1 MGDQAAQFLQ
11 IIRDLLSSNNPTRDA
26 AEKQFGK
33 LRGEKPAEILQALYD
48 VVSQPSL
55 DLAVREQAAVL
66 LRQSLSNLFS
76 GKDGETNGWNKLGE
90 GGQDSLKKNLLQL
103 YEAEQ
108 SAVVR
113 RKIGDLL
120 SSLFNKVCTPTT
132 SGQMNVAEWPDFMP
146 TLMRIVCNTQGSPE
160 QRATTLLVVKEVTCM
175 VSEMMC
181 SNPTQTGQVL
191 KSCLEDPNLEVSG
204 ATVRLICELV
214 TNCDGSA
221 SWAPFT
227 PLAAGVTA
235 SLASLAKGSKWD
247 TLEKALE
254 GMTADDKEIVLFFK
268 DCMGT
273 HFLPVMTEL
282 CKSSAVE
289 NGSRKLAL
297 EVLVTFIEQ
306 RPKMMAKVPNCVEGV
321 LDSVVSLLLS
331 LDDDMETWLQ
341 GDDDTDDTDNEL
353 FSTATQ
359 KIDGLASALAKNELF
374 NRLQPLLQQAAAALL
389 ARNDWKATVGAL
401 AIFQYTVEYIEDEG
415 IINQMVLATMKYVN
429 DGHPRVRCMAWAALG
444 QFAEDHREHIT
455 SEQWSEKLLPLYL
468 QGFSEQIPRVA
479 IRCMESFQFYGEA
492 LDREAL
498 EPHQQRMMEILGPR
512 IQGEKRVRKMIIT
525 MIAVIAAQIEDSFAP
540 YYPHLMPALKNI
552 IGEVLHQPEERQ
564 LLGKTFECVSLLAQ
578 AVGNEVFKPDAV
590 QVMEAM
596 VKATQMPDM
605 KASDPVKEYMLAAS
619 ERICSTM
626 KGDFVPFVPHLLPG
640 IFEKLTLEPS
650 EASANIDNL
659 EEGDEVNLAL
669 VTRNGQIQVMVMNT
683 AEMEDLQHALE
694 CVHTFVE
701 ELGVK
706 YADFIPQTANALLP
720 VFDFPMGEEIR
731 QLAFECWGHLLTSAR
746 ESGRTDVLKELVKE
760 MLTKIIPQ
768 MQEKVQGSMVN
779 VQAVNTRAEGVTTCL
794 KKAGPNV
801 LEANDI
807 KHIISTVTTLV
818 TESFERRAEYDKA
831 NEQTKSQSQQ
841 KRLQLEEDDAEE
853 IAGDEDDEALRIH
866 LNEIVG
872 ALMQHHPDIFI
883 AEGLQAYLILVDQLM
898 QRSMQI
904 TTDSQLEDRKLA
916 LFVICDLLE
925 HLGEKVVPHWPK
937 FIEHLLSCIVHE
949 KQELRQPACY
959 GTSLAAKQA
968 AFGKYATEVATKLS
982 EIIIAARQGKQK
994 KKKDKPVQACADN
1007 AVTALAEIL
1016 MNHQAV
1022 ANRSELWSIWQA
1034 GLPCETDD
1042 EEAVKNHKLLL
1053 RLVEQQMPEI
1063 LGDSQQNLP
1072 RFLGIFIDVYKTELA
1087 DEATS
1092 NGIGKLF
1099 RSAGPQL
1106 EKYASHFTDKQ
1117 KKKVLRIVR
1126 DAEKAAI
1133 EPPKA
1138 TGGYP
1143 Q

>member
-26 AEKQFGK
+26 AESQFQK
-33 LRGEKPAEILQALYD
+33 LRGEKPAETLQALYG
-48 VVSQPSL
+48 VVSQPAL
-55 DLAVREQAAVL
+55 DQGVREQGAVL
-66 LRQSLSNLFS
+66 LRQSLSNLFL
-76 GKDGETNGWNKLGE
+76 GKAEDKNGWDKLGE
-90 GGQDSLKKNLLQL
+90 GGQASLKTNLLQL

-120 SSLFNKVCTPTT
+120 SSLFNKICAPTK
-132 SGQMNVAEWPDFMP
+132 SGQVNVAEWPEFMP
-146 TLMRIVCNTQGSPE
+146 TLMRLVCNAQGSPE

-181 SNPTQTGQVL
+181 SNPNQTGQVL
-191 KSCLEDPNLEVSG
+191 KSCLEDPSMEVSG

-214 TNCDGSA
+214 TNCDGSS

-227 PLAAGVTA
+227 PLAAGITA
-235 SLASLAKGSKWD
+235 ALANLAKASKWD
-247 TLEKALE
+247 ELEKALE
-254 GMTADDKEIVLFFK
+254 GMTAEDKEMVLFFK
-268 DCMGT
+268 DCVGT

-282 CKSSAVE
+282 CKSSVVE
-289 NGSRKLAL
+289 NGPRKLAL

-306 RPKMMAKVPNCVEGV
+306 RPKMMVKVPNCVQGV
-321 LDSVVSLLLS
+321 LDSIVHLLLT
-331 LDDDMETWLQ
+331 LDDDMDAWLQ
-341 GDDDTDDTDNEL
+341 GDDEADDTDNDL
-353 FSTATQ
+353 FVTATQ
-359 KIDGLASALAKNELF
+359 KVDSLCSALSKNEMF
-374 NRLQPLLQQAAAALL
+374 DRIQPLLQQAATVLV
-389 ARNDWKATVGAL
+389 ARNDWKATVAAL
-401 AIFQYTVEYIEDEG
+401 AIFQYSVEYIEDEEVVSHM
-415 IINQMVLATMKYVN
+415 ILASQTYAK
-429 DGHPRVRCMAWAALG
+429 DAHPRVRYAAWAALG
-444 QFAEDHREHIT
+444 QFAEDHREQVT
-455 SEQWSEKLLPLYL
+455 REQWSEKLLPSYVE
-468 QGFSEQIPRVA
+468 GMSEQVPRVA

-492 LDREAL
+492 LDREAI
-498 EPHQQRMMEILGPR
+498 ESHQQGMMQVLGGR
-512 IQGEKRVRKMIIT
+512 LQGDKRVRKMIIT
-525 MIAVIAAQIEDSFAP
+525 NIAVIAAQIEDSFAP
-540 YYPHLMPALKNI
+540 YYPHLMPTLKNI
-552 IGEVLHQPEERQ
+552 IGETIHQPEERQ

-596 VKATQMPDM
+596 VKATQVPDM
-605 KASDPVKEYMLAAS
+605 KANDPVKEYMLAAS

-626 KGDFVPFVPHLLPG
+626 KQDFLPFVPHLLPG

-694 CVHTFVE
+694 CLHTFVE

-706 YADFIPQTANALLP
+706 FADFIPQTANALLP

-731 QLAFECWGHLLTSAR
+731 QLAFDCWGHLLTSAR
-746 ESGRTDVLKELVKE
+746 EAGRNDVLKELLKR
-760 MLTKIIPQ
+760 MLSQIIPQ

-801 LEANDI
+801 LEASDV

-831 NEQTKSQSQQ
+831 NIEAKSQR
-841 KRLQLEEDDAEE
+841 KPLQIEEDDAEE
-853 IAGDEDDEALRIH
+853 EAGDEDDEALRIH
-866 LNEIVG
+866 LNEIAG

-883 AEGLQAYLILVDQLM
+883 AEGLQAYLTLVDQLI

-904 TTDSQLEDRKLA
+904 TTESQLEDRKLA
-916 LFVICDLLE
+916 VFVICDFLE
-925 HLGEKVVPHWPK
+925 HLGEKAVPHWPK
-937 FIEHLLSCIVHE
+937 FIEHLLGCIVHE

-959 GTSLAAKQA
+959 GASLAAKQA
-968 AFGKYATEVATKLS
+968 EFAPYATEVAKKLS
-982 EIIIAARQGKQK
+982 EIIIAARQGKK
-994 KKKDKPVQACADN
+994 KKKSDRPVQACADN
-1007 AVTALAEIL
+1007 AVSALAEIL
-1016 MNHQAV
+1016 LNHQGV
-1022 ANRSELWSIWQA
+1022 ANRAELWSVWHG

-1053 RLVEQQMPEI
+1053 RLVEQQMPEV
-1063 LGDSQQNLP
+1063 LGEGQQNLP
-1072 RFLGIFIDVYKTELA
+1072 RFLGIFIDVYKSELA
-1087 DEATS
+1087 DDATS
-1092 NGIGKLF
+1092 NGIAKLF

-1106 EKYASHFTDKQ
+1106 EKYASAFSDKQ
-1117 KKKVLRIVR
+1117 KKKVQRIMR
-1126 DAEKAAI
+1126 DADKAAT
-1133 EPPKA
+1133 EPQK
-1138 TGGYP
+1138 TSGGYP